1 MPSIVSVLN
10 FSALM
15 FAASAT
21 LTTSPYVEADPISS
35 NLAEDCFKK
44 GWGNYG
50 GMGGYS
56 LSYGGIGGGNGFNNG
71 GTSTFYS
78 VITETAT
85 IQGPI
90 ETEYFTYSG
99 ATTTL
104 SVVPETQVTTVHNVE
119 TSVYTVYNNGQGELR
134 TATVTLQG
142 SGPQTLTTVLV

>member
-1 MPSIVSVLN
+1 MLSIVRIIN
-10 FSALM
+10 FSALVM
-15 FAASAT
+15 ATSAT
-21 LTTSPYVEADPISS
+21 LTTSPYVESDPISS
-35 NLAEDCFKK
+35 ILAEDCWKK

-56 LSYGGIGGGNGFNNG
+56 LSYGGNGGFNNG

-78 VITETAT
+78 VLTETAT

-99 ATTTL
+99 ATTTI
-104 SVVPETQVTTVHNVE
+104 SVLPQTQVTTLHNVE
-119 TSVYTVYNNGQGELR
+119 TSVYTIYNNGEGELR

-142 SGPQTLTTVLV
+142 NDPQTLTTVLA